1 MNGSEAVVEQ
11 LQLSQFPDLPVD
23 LAQACEQAIR
33 ATQLAMQAGYRR
45 LLIEII
51 APDLKPEV
59 LAHPFL
65 DLVQPPALVLFSDAG
80 GAALAQREWGSL
92 PDGIQLQSLSSR
104 TQPTPEQSVLLVMP
118 AVYGLEQVE
127 RVCQA
132 VSGGD
137 PSGLAQK
144 GRDPKPVILLNPQ
157 LQDAATVGVGLAGR
171 RLRQRFLST
180 FETSYYLRSLV
191 EGALFRAYPDPWS
204 VWQQEEPGLYS
215 VLQTL
220 MAQPTGE
227 EVAELFRA
235 GQGRDPWWSWRRL
248 FGSLQS

>member
-1 MNGSEAVVEQ
+1 MVEQ
-11 LQLSQFPDLPVD
+11 LQLTQFPDLPVD
-23 LAQACEQAIR
+23 LAQACQQAKQ
-33 ATQLAMQAGYRR
+33 ATQLALQAGYRR

-51 APDLKPEV
+51 APDLKPEE
-59 LAHPFL
+59 LARPFL
-65 DLVQPPALVLFSDAG
+65 DLVQLPALVLFSDAG
-80 GAALAQREWGSL
+80 SAALAQREWGSL
-92 PDGIQLQSLSSR
+92 PEGIQLQSLTPR
-104 TQPTPEQSVLLVMP
+104 TQPNPEQSVLLVMP
-118 AVYGLEQVE
+118 AVYSLDQVE
-127 RVCQA
+127 RVCQL

-137 PSGLAQK
+137 PSGLAEK

-220 MAQPTGE
+220 KAQPTGE
-227 EVAELFRA
+227 EVAELFKANQSRE
-235 GQGRDPWWSWRRL
+235 PWWNWRRL
-248 FGSLQS
+248 FRSRQS

>member
-1 MNGSEAVVEQ
+1 MVEP
-11 LQLSQFPDLPVD
+11 LQLTQFANLPVD
-23 LAQACEQAIR
+23 LAEACQQAIQ
-33 ATQLAMQAGYRR
+33 ATRLAMQAGYRR

-51 APDLKPEV
+51 APDLKAEV
-59 LAHPFL
+59 LARPFL
-65 DLVQPPALVLFSDAG
+65 ELVQPPALVLFSDAG
-80 GAALAQREWGSL
+80 GAALAQREWGLL
-92 PDGIQLQSLSSR
+92 PDGIQLQSLSPR
-104 TQPTPEQSVLLVMP
+104 TQPSPDQSVLLVMP
-118 AVYGLEQVE
+118 AVYSLDQVE
-127 RVCQA
+127 RVCQQ

-144 GRDPKPVILLNPQ
+144 GWDPKPVILLNPQ

-215 VLQTL
+215 LLKTL
-220 MAQPTGE
+220 AAQPTGE
-227 EVAELFRA
+227 EVAELFRSTAAA
-235 GQGRDPWWSWRRL
+235 GWDPWSGLRR
-248 FGSLQS
+248 FWQSLRR